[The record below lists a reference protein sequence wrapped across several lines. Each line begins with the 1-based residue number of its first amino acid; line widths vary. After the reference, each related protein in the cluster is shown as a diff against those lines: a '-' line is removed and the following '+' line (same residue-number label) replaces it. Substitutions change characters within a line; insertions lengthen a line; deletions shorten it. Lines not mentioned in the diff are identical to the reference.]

1 MVCYNSLKLLLISDG
16 VVSQQ
21 SFMLVAE
28 SFIRRGSRNPF
39 TCDIKLYATAVR
51 YGFECWMW

>member
-16 VVSQQ
+16 VFFQQ

-28 SFIRRGSRNPF
+28 SFIRGGSRNPA
-39 TCDIKLYATAVR
+39 TRDMKLYATIVHD
-51 YGFECWMW
+51 CKIWI